1 MRAKKNAKFS
11 KILAERL
18 TCGQRK
24 CEKEKNLAE
33 RFASGQRKCEKDKIS
48 LHKRPEV
55 SKEKGEKANFL
66 CKTISKKGKI
76 GYTGNLCIGSEQLHH
91 SKMCD
96 IFKLK
101 SKLL

>member
-1 MRAKKNAKFS
+1 MWAKKNAKFS

-24 CEKEKNLAE
+24 CEKE
-33 RFASGQRKCEKDKIS
+33 KIS